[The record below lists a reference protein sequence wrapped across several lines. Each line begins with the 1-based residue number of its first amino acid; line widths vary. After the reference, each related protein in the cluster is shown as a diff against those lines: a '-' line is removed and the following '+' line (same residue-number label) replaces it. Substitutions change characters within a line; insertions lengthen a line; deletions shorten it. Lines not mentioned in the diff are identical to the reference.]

1 MKSWITLTGG
11 SRPLAGPELTAV
23 PDAFIGSLLAV
34 RRAGRMLEMGALDS
48 GCGIPED
55 MLPHIFER
63 FRQVGSFLTRRA
75 DGR

>member
-1 MKSWITLTGG
+1 
-11 SRPLAGPELTAV
+11 
-23 PDAFIGSLLAV
+23 
-34 RRAGRMLEMGALDS
+34 MLEMGDLDS